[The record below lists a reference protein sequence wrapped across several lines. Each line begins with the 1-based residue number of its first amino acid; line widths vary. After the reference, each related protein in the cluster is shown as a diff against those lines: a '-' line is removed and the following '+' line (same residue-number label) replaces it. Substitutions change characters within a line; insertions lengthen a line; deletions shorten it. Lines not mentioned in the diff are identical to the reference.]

1 MTSIKK
7 FKINKKKYI
16 MAHKIFRTN
25 SIILV
30 YKIIIKD
37 KLKQSEEL
45 VIDTHKNSIFYNIYN
60 EDFK

>member
-1 MTSIKK
+1 
-7 FKINKKKYI
+7 